1 MMKAKD
7 IGEKI
12 QSGFDWICDALE
24 PIENRWLVFMVSV
37 FAILITKAAGAQGL
51 SNLIALIYIM
61 FWITRNQ
68 SRNE

>member
-1 MMKAKD
+1 MKAKD

-12 QSGFDWICDALE
+12 QGAFNWICDALE

-61 FWITRNQ
+61 FWVTKNQ
-68 SRNE
+68 SRKE